1 MTMTEANLDAV
12 EKEPQKWRSP
22 LTPTSKNKRVTLRLL
37 FIFLRKRARTVR
49 GADEKVSEWTFFQ
62 RKPNATS

>member
-1 MTMTEANLDAV
+1 M
-12 EKEPQKWRSP
+12 RSDILSL
-22 LTPTSKNKRVTLRLL
+22 LTPTNKNKRVTFRLL

-49 GADEKVSEWTFFQ
+49 GADEKMSGWTIFQ